1 MTSVSARLPAHA
13 LTYQG
18 QPGAFSED
26 AAFDF
31 VAPNARLLPSRTLQN
46 AFDSVAA
53 GDAAYAIIPIENTLA
68 GPIDETYALLASS
81 DLAIVDETV
90 QPISHCLIVPQG
102 TRTAEVRRVLS
113 HPIAL
118 AQCAGFLRSHPEWEA
133 VRAFD
138 TAGAVE
144 DVLREQRPGD
154 AAIGSA
160 RAAQVY
166 SGEILMADIQ
176 DHPENYTRF
185 VLLSADPESG
195 TPRAS
200 DSTRK
205 TSIAFRVSDTA
216 RRENGVLRPFVECGV
231 PLANVLSHPVDG
243 EPSESVY
250 HLDFIGSPENAG
262 VRKALDRIQRGATL
276 MKILGTYPLR
286 VASIRE
292 VVRPARQPVVNS

>member
-1 MTSVSARLPAHA
+1 MSARYE

-31 VAPNARLLPSRTLQN
+31 VGPEARLLPSRTLPDT
-46 AFDSVAA
+46 FDGVSRGEARF
-53 GDAAYAIIPIENTLA
+53 AIVPVENTLA
-68 GPIDETYALLASS
+68 GPIDEAYDLLAGSR
-81 DLAIVDETV
+81 LAIVDETV
-90 QPISHCLIVPQG
+90 QPISHCLIGPKG
-102 TRTAEVRRVLS
+102 ARTQEVRRVLS

-144 DVLREQRPGD
+144 DVLREKKPGD
-154 AAIGSA
+154 TAIGSA
-160 RAAQVY
+160 RSAAVY
-166 SGEILMADIQ
+166 GGEILLEGIQ

-185 VLLSADPESG
+185 LLLAADSADG

-200 DSTRK
+200 DQTTRK
-205 TSIAFRVSDTA
+205 TSICFRISDTA
-216 RRENGVLRPFVECGV
+216 RRESGVLRPFVECGV
-231 PLANVLSHPVDG
+231 PLASVLSRPVASADDG
-243 EPSESVY
+243 ESVY
-250 HLDFIGSPENAG
+250 HLDFIGSIESPAVG
-262 VRKALDRIQRGATL
+262 RALDRIRKGARDL
-276 MKILGTYPLR
+276 KVLGSYPLR

-292 VVRPARQPVVNS
+292 VVRPARPS

>member
-1 MTSVSARLPAHA
+1 MTSVSARLPGYD

-31 VAPNARLLPSRTLQN
+31 VARNARLLPSRTLQN

-90 QPISHCLIVPQG
+90 QPISHCLIVPRG
-102 TRTAEVRRVLS
+102 TRKAGVRRVLS

-118 AQCAGFLRSHPEWEA
+118 TQCAGFLRSHPEWEA

-144 DVLREQRPGD
+144 DVLREQTSGD

-166 SGEILMADIQ
+166 GGEILMADIQ

-185 VLLSADPESG
+185 VLLSADPRSG

-216 RRENGVLRPFVECGV
+216 RRETGVLRPFVECGI

-250 HLDFIGSPENAG
+250 HLDFIGSPENAD
-262 VRKALDRIQRGATL
+262 VQKALDRIRQGARG

-292 VVRPARQPVVNS
+292 VIRPARQPVVNS